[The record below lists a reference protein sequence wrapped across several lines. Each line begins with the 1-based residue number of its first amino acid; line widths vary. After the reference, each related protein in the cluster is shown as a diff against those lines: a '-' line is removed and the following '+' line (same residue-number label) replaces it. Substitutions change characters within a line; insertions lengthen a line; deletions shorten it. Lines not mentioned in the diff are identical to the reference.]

1 MASGYTHERITQYAA
16 PVVAASAFWHSAD
29 VGLAVAA
36 GVGCWL
42 GIYLSPD
49 LDICGMTRSE
59 NQVARHFGRVVG
71 WLFWAFWY
79 PYGRLVRHRSF
90 WSHAPIV
97 GTAGRLVYML
107 WPCIAATVLLDYSG
121 ILAYDFT
128 AFWHGVSGSAVFW
141 WIVRGLAVSD
151 ILHFIADYW

>member
-16 PVVAASAFWHSAD
+16 PFVAASAFWHTAD
-29 VGLAVAA
+29 IPLAIAA
-36 GVGCWL
+36 AAGCWL

-79 PYGRLVRHRSF
+79 PYGRLIRHRSF
-90 WSHAPIV
+90 WSHAPII

-107 WPCIAATVLLDYSG
+107 WPCIVATAWLG
-121 ILAYDFT
+121 DFS
-128 AFWHGVSGSAVFW
+128 AFWYEVGESAVFW
-141 WIVRGLAVSD
+141 WVVRGLAVSD